1 MTVII
6 WAAAYLIGSLPFGYI
21 ISNVFLKSDIR
32 SHGSGNIGA
41 TNVLRVVGWKAALP
55 VFALDL
61 LKGFAVV
68 IMAKSLS
75 GQPEVYLV
83 AGLLSMVGHSYPIFL
98 RFKGG
103 KAAAT
108 GIGVLIALSWQVTLI
123 LAVVAIIII
132 GITRYVSLASIVG
145 SCLVPLLFWLL
156 GFDLSYIIF
165 GLVTALLVCIRHK
178 QNIERL
184 LKGAESKLGNK
195 S

>member
-1 MTVII
+1 MTVLI

-21 ISNVFLKSDIR
+21 ISRVFLKSDIR
-32 SHGSGNIGA
+32 SQGSGNIGA

-61 LKGFAVV
+61 LKGFAAV

-83 AGLLSMVGHSYPIFL
+83 AGLLSMVGHSFPIFL

-108 GIGVLIALSWQVTLI
+108 GIGVLIALSWQITLI
-123 LAVVAIIII
+123 LAAVAAIII
-132 GITRYVSLASIVG
+132 GFTRYVSLASIIG
-145 SCLVPLLFWLL
+145 SCLVPILFWMF
-156 GFDLSYIIF
+156 GFDFNYIVF

-184 LKGAESKLGNK
+184 IKGTESKLGSK